1 MNGKIL
7 MSGMLIIAAAV
18 GAGVWYTAETA
29 YYQEVT
35 GVTEVTAYGDAFPVT
50 NYQGIDADT
59 SPLKMRACFNVD
71 WDYWPSEEFK
81 DAATPLTAPR
91 WFSCFDAAQIGADIQ
106 AGTATAIL
114 SDDNMPFGFSTY
126 IAQYPDGRAFMWRQ
140 INDCGKAQFAGEDL
154 PKGCPIPDAG
164 GAIEMADPTA
174 ARDPNS
180 PLHRFA
186 LTPVGGGE
194 PEDMLVEGRSTV
206 SYSIDGRLYFACFKT
221 PLSYGLLT
229 ETYEVVDDAAIKA
242 PLGTMG
248 CFDTDQLIQDT
259 TSGTALSLLGQRN
272 IVEGYDRLFAVYPDG
287 RAFMWHQ
294 KAN

>member
-1 MNGKIL
+1 
-7 MSGMLIIAAAV
+7 MSGMLIIAGAV
-18 GAGVWYTAETA
+18 GVGVWYTAETA

-35 GVTEVTAYGDAFPVT
+35 DVSEVSAYGDAFPVS
-50 NYQGIDADT
+50 NYKGIDADT

-81 DAATPLTAPR
+81 DVATPLTAPR
-91 WFSCFDAAQIGADIQ
+91 WFDCFDAQQIGADIQ
-106 AGTATAIL
+106 SGNASAIL
-114 SDDNMPFGFSTY
+114 SDDNTPYGFATY

-140 INDCGKAQFAGEDL
+140 INDCGKAQFAGEEL
-154 PKGCPIPDAG
+154 PKGCPIPGTD
-164 GAIEMADPTA
+164 AIEMADPTA

-180 PLHRFA
+180 KLHRFA
-186 LTPVGGGE
+186 LTPVGGGDV
-194 PEDMLVEGRSTV
+194 EDILVDGKATV

-229 ETYEVVDDAAIKA
+229 ETYELPEDAAPAA

-248 CFDTDQLIQDT
+248 CFDTAQLAIDT
-259 TSGTALSLLGQRN
+259 ASGAALSVLGERN
-272 IVEGYDRLFAVYPDG
+272 IVEGHDRMFAIYPDG